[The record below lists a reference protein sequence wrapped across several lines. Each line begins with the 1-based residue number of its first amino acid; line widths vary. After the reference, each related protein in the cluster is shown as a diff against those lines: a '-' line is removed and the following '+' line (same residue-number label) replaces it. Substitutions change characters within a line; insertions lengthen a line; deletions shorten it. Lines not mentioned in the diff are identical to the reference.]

1 MNEND
6 KKDLTNQ
13 TKFRL
18 NEISKIQNYSNSEI
32 KQIELCSKKLS
43 KYAAAFDSI
52 DKILFVLSAASGG
65 ACIIS
70 SVSVLGA
77 PIGIAGTSFTP
88 IFL

>member
-1 MNEND
+1 MI
-6 KKDLTNQ
+6 KKNLTNQ

-43 KYAAAFDSI
+43 KYAAFDSI

-77 PIGIAGTSFTP
+77 PIGITGTSFTP

>member
-1 MNEND
+1 MKMI
-6 KKDLTNQ
+6 KKNLTNQ

-18 NEISKIQNYSNSEI
+18 NEISKIQNYFNSEI

-43 KYAAAFDSI
+43 KYAAFDSI

>member
-1 MNEND
+1 MKMI
-6 KKDLTNQ
+6 KKNLTNQ

-43 KYAAAFDSI
+43 KYAAFDSI